1 MYTSPRRQ
9 SQDGAF
15 PPITLANGSDNGFF
29 LHNGQLVWQ
38 NEHTAGLPHLVDR
51 RRFIDLLA
59 SQTPQPKSPQASMNS
74 IRLRPGFRIELVA
87 AEPLVQ
93 DPVAMDWGPDGK
105 LWVVEMGDY
114 PRGTDGKGRAGGRV
128 RFLEDTDGD
137 GRYDASTVFL
147 DKLNFPN
154 GVIAWRKGILVSAA
168 PEIFYAEDTDG
179 DGRADRRDVL
189 FQGFVEGNQQHRV
202 NGFARG
208 LDNWIYCANGDSGG
222 TIRSTKTGQS
232 VNIGGRDFRI
242 QPDTG
247 LIDAQAGQTQF
258 GRRRDDWG
266 NWFGCNNSNPM
277 WHFVLGDHY
286 LRRNPH
292 LAAPGSPINV
302 SVTPGA
308 APVFPI
314 SRTLARYN
322 DPGGVNRFTSACSP
336 TVYRD

>member
-1 MYTSPRRQ
+1 M
-9 SQDGAF
+9 
-15 PPITLANGSDNGFF
+15 
-29 LHNGQLVWQ
+29 
-38 NEHTAGLPHLVDR
+38 
-51 RRFIDLLA
+51 
-59 SQTPQPKSPQASMNS
+59 
-74 IRLRPGFRIELVA
+74 
-87 AEPLVQ
+87 
-93 DPVAMDWGPDGK
+93 
-105 LWVVEMGDY
+105 
-114 PRGTDGKGRAGGRV
+114 
-128 RFLEDTDGD
+128 
-137 GRYDASTVFL
+137 
-147 DKLNFPN
+147 
-154 GVIAWRKGILVSAA
+154 
-168 PEIFYAEDTDG
+168 
-179 DGRADRRDVL
+179 L

-222 TIRSTKTGQS
+222 TIRSAKTGQS

-292 LAAPGSPINV
+292 LAAPGSRINV

-336 TVYRD
+336 TVYRDQFYLSLIHI